1 MTTPASRR
9 LLVVANWK
17 MNKTTGE
24 AASYVRRL
32 AELFQPQSIDVVL
45 APPFTALQAAA
56 QAMGPST
63 TFALAG
69 QDLFWEDKGAYT
81 GEISASMLTDVGC
94 RYVIIGHSERRRW
107 FGEDDAV
114 VQKKVRAALRHQLH
128 AIVCLG
134 ESLDDREQ
142 GRTATV
148 VTGQLVKDLDT
159 LSKEDLRAIALAYEP
174 VWAIGTG
181 RAATPAQATEVHQ
194 LLRET
199 LAATWGA
206 DAAQQ
211 IRILYGGSVTAEN
224 SGEFMRAPHVDGVL
238 VGGACLDPDCFA
250 TIARSAE
257 HQGKQGR

>member
-1 MTTPASRR
+1 MTTPAPRR
-9 LLVVANWK
+9 PLVVANWK

-24 AASYVRRL
+24 AASYMRRL
-32 AELFQPQSIDVVL
+32 DELLHTHSIDVVV

-56 QAMGPST
+56 HAMGTSGA
-63 TFALAG
+63 FALAG

-81 GEISASMLTDVGC
+81 GEVSAPMLIDVGC

-107 FGEDDAV
+107 FSEDDAV
-114 VQKKVRAALRHQLH
+114 IQRKVRAALRHHLH
-128 AIVCLG
+128 PIVCLG
-134 ESLDDREQ
+134 ELLDEREQ
-142 GRTATV
+142 SRTATV
-148 VTGQLVKDLDT
+148 VTGQLRKGLDG
-159 LSKEDLRAIALAYEP
+159 LSKEDMRAIALAYEP

-199 LAATWGA
+199 LAAAWGENV
-206 DAAQQ
+206 AQET
-211 IRILYGGSVTAEN
+211 RILYGGSVTAEN
-224 SGEFMRAPHVDGVL
+224 SGAFMRAPHVDGVL

-257 HQGKQGR
+257 HQAK

>member
-224 SGEFMRAPHVDGVL
+224 AGEFMRAPHVDGVL